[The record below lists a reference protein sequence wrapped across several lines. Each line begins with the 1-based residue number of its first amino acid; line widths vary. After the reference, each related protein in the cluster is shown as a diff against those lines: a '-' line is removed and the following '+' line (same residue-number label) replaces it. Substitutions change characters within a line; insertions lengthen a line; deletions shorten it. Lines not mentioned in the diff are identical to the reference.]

1 MSVGREIE
9 RLPDDYLYEN
19 SAETLNFYL
28 YSSDTHAPLEIGSS
42 AIVKWSLARYSQ
54 KGYKTDLRKIAT
66 LSTDTQGRTLAQVK
80 LTADD
85 TAGRVGTYIQQLTVI
100 DQGGSHVIAQ
110 GHIDFFVNIDVN

>member
-1 MSVGREIE
+1 MLMAREIE

-28 YSSDTHAPLEIGSS
+28 YSSDTRSPLELGSAAS
-42 AIVKWSLARYSQ
+42 VRWSLARYSQ
-54 KGYKTDLRKIAT
+54 KGYKTDLVKTAT
-66 LSTDTQGRTLAQVK
+66 LSTDEYGRTLAKVK
-80 LTADD
+80 LSESD
-85 TAGRVGTYIQQLTVI
+85 TAGKVGSYIQQITVI